1 MEQTSI
7 WDALSNNGFTGWDY
21 GVFILYIVILVG
33 MGIFLSRSKKGEE
46 KTSKDYFLAGNTLTW
61 WAVGASLIAANIS
74 AEQFIGMSGSAFASG
89 IAQAAYELMA
99 AATLLVVGKFLL
111 PLMIEKKIFT
121 IPQFLRERYNS
132 GVGLAFS
139 ILWLFLYVF
148 VNLTSVAWLGALAI
162 QQILGLP
169 TDHIVHVFGMDVD
182 QVRLVIIL
190 SLFLIAGIYSIYG
203 GLASVAWT
211 DVMQVTFLVGGGLI
225 TAYFALDVIGQEVW
239 GCGAMEA
246 LGNIYSWCM
255 GIESDKHFN
264 LIVTQQADVYPV
276 INGIPEAVV
285 QSISGSGDN
294 AIVTIKNVATDSVY
308 NYAGNLVEPLE
319 KGHSVAVGEMVK
331 AKEDPFFTN
340 PGLVLVFGALWLTNL
355 GYWGFNQY
363 IIQKGLAAKSLS
375 EAKKGMVFAA
385 VLKILI
391 PFIVCIPGV
400 CAFYIYNAKTGDG
413 QSVLDMLIAKGQIAQ
428 DSAINRSDDA
438 YPYLIRNFTPVVI
451 KGLSFAALAAAVI
464 SSLASM
470 FNSTSTLFTMDIYK
484 QFINK
489 NASETKLVNVGRM
502 TSVSALI
509 IALIAVYPLMG
520 GIDQAFQFIQ
530 EYSAFVYPGV
540 VVIFGLGLLW
550 KRASGTAA
558 IVAAIG
564 TFAFS
569 IIYKF
574 AFPEMPFLVRSG
586 VVFITLVILFVWL
599 SIRNKDTE
607 AATELSADDI
617 KTQLFWSKIMFII
630 GGVSFAL
637 FVASFFSET
646 LHIYGMEGA
655 MAFFAALMFTIGYY
669 LRSNALDK
677 VQDKKL
683 VAIDLDIF
691 KTDKTFNIGAAVVI
705 ALLTFLYLA
714 LW

>member
-1 MEQTSI
+1 MDKIIQ
-7 WDALSNNGFTGWDY
+7 ALSNNGFATADY
-21 GVFILYIVILVG
+21 LVFIVYIIILVG
-33 MGIFLSRSKKGEE
+33 MGIFLSRGKKGEE
-46 KTSKDYFLAGNTLTW
+46 KSSTDYFLAGNTLTW

-74 AEQFIGMSGSAFASG
+74 AEQFIGMSGSAYASG

-121 IPQFLRERYNS
+121 IPQFLRERYNW
-132 GVGLAFS
+132 GVGFAFS
-139 ILWLFLYVF
+139 LLWLFLYVF

-169 TDHIVHVFGMDVD
+169 TDMTITVAGIEID
-182 QVRLVIIL
+182 QVRMCIIF
-190 SLFLIAGIYSIYG
+190 SLFLIAGLYSIYG

-225 TAYFALDVIGQEVW
+225 TAYAALSVIGDEM
-239 GCGAMEA
+239 GLGGAWDA
-246 LGNIYSWCM
+246 LSHIKDYLAQNPA
-255 GIESDKHFN
+255 DKHFN
-264 LIVTQQADVYPV
+264 LVVTRNEGAYP
-276 INGIPEAVV
+276 
-285 QSISGSGDN
+285 
-294 AIVTIKNVATDSVY
+294 AIQD
-308 NYAGNLVEPLE
+308 
-319 KGHSVAVGEMVK
+319 
-331 AKEDPFFTN
+331 DPFFTN
-340 PGLVLVFGALWLTNL
+340 PGIVLIFGALWLTNL

-363 IIQKGLAAKSLS
+363 IIQKGLAAKSLD

-385 VLKILI
+385 FLKILI

-400 CAFYIYNAKTGDG
+400 CAFYIMNAPECEGLRETLAG
-413 QSVLDMLIAKGQIAQ
+413 SI
-428 DSAINRSDDA
+428 SRSDDA
-438 YPYLIRNFTPVVI
+438 YPFLIRNFTPTVV

-489 NASETKLVNVGRM
+489 NASEKRLVTVGRM
-502 TSVSALI
+502 TSVCALL

-558 IVAAIG
+558 VVCAIG

-574 AFPEMPFLVRSG
+574 AFPDMPFLIRSG
-586 VVFITLVILFVWL
+586 VVFITLVILFVWISL
-599 SIRNKDTE
+599 KSSKAVPADKLDEDTV
-607 AATELSADDI
+607 
-617 KTQLFWSKIMFII
+617 KTMLRWSTIMFCISAI
-630 GGVSFAL
+630 SLVL
-637 FVASFFSET
+637 FVGGFFNHT
-646 LHIYGMEGA
+646 MHIHGFEGA
-655 MAFFAALMFTIGYY
+655 MIFFAAITATIGIY
-669 LRSNALDK
+669 LRSNAKDK
-677 VQDKKL
+677 VQDPKL
-683 VAIDLDIF
+683 VAVDLKVF
-691 KTDKTFNIGAAVVI
+691 ETDRVFNIGAIGVI
-705 ALLTFLYLA
+705 VILTILYIS

>member
-1 MEQTSI
+1 MDKIFE
-7 WDALSNNGFTGWDY
+7 ALSNNGFAMADY
-21 GVFILYIVILVG
+21 LVFIVYIIILVG
-33 MGIFLSRSKKGEE
+33 MGLFLSRTKKGEE
-46 KTSKDYFLAGNTLTW
+46 KSSTDYFLAGNTLTW

-121 IPQFLRERYNS
+121 IPQFLRERYNW
-132 GVGLAFS
+132 GVGFAFS
-139 ILWLFLYVF
+139 LLWLFLYVF

-169 TDHIVHVFGMDVD
+169 TDMIINVAGIEID
-182 QVRLVIIL
+182 QVRMCIIL
-190 SLFLIAGIYSIYG
+190 SLFIIAGIYSIYG

-225 TAYFALDVIGQEVW
+225 TAYAALSVIGDEM
-239 GCGAMEA
+239 GLGGAWDA
-246 LGNIYSWCM
+246 LAHIKDYLASIDG
-255 GIESDKHFN
+255 DKHFN
-264 LIVTQQADVYPV
+264 LVVTRNEELYPV
-276 INGIPEAVV
+276 INGVV
-285 QSISGSGDN
+285 DN
-294 AIVTIKNVATDSVY
+294 AGNIVQ
-308 NYAGNLVEPLE
+308 
-319 KGHSVAVGEMVK
+319 
-331 AKEDPFFTN
+331 KEDPFFTN
-340 PGLVLVFGALWLTNL
+340 PGIVLIFGALWLTNL

-363 IIQKGLAAKSLS
+363 IIQKGLAAKSLD

-385 VLKILI
+385 FLKILI

-400 CAFYIYNAKTGDG
+400 CAFYIMNAPECDALRETLAG
-413 QSVLDMLIAKGQIAQ
+413 SIA
-428 DSAINRSDDA
+428 RSDDA
-438 YPYLIRNFTPVVI
+438 YPFLIRNFTPTVV

-489 NASETKLVNVGRM
+489 NASEKKLVNVGRI
-502 TSVSALI
+502 TSVTALI

-558 IVAAIG
+558 VVCAIG

-586 VVFITLVILFVWL
+586 VVFITLVILFVWISL
-599 SIRNKDTE
+599 KSKKSVPAD
-607 AATELSADDI
+607 ELDEHTI
-617 KTQLFWSKIMFII
+617 KTQLFWSRIMFIVAA
-630 GGVSFAL
+630 VSLAL
-637 FVASFFSET
+637 CIAGFFNESMHM
-646 LHIYGMEGA
+646 LGFEGA
-655 MAFFAALMFTIGYY
+655 WVFFAAITATIGIY

-677 VQDKKL
+677 VQDPKL
-683 VAIDLDIF
+683 VAIDLNVF
-691 KTDKTFNIGAAVVI
+691 HTDKIFNIGAIGVI
-705 ALLTFLYLA
+705 VILTILYVA

>member
-1 MEQTSI
+1 MSVIE
-7 WDALSNNGFTGWDY
+7 ALNNNGFETIDY
-21 GVFILYIVILVG
+21 VVFGAYIVLLVG
-33 MGIFLSRSKKGEE
+33 LGLFLSRDKKGEE
-46 KTSKDYFLAGNTLTW
+46 KSSTDYFLAGNTLTW

-89 IAQAAYELMA
+89 IAQAAYEIMA

-121 IPQFLRERYNS
+121 IPQFLRERYNW

-139 ILWLFLYVF
+139 LLWLFLYVF

-169 TDHIVHVFGMDVD
+169 TDMTVQFAGMEID
-182 QVRLVIIL
+182 QVRMVIIL
-190 SLFLIAGIYSIYG
+190 VLFLVAGIYSIYG

-225 TAYFALDVIGQEVW
+225 TAYAALSVIGAEVW
-239 GCGAMEA
+239 GCGAFEA
-246 LGNIYSWCM
+246 LGNIFDWCINQP
-255 GIESDKHFN
+255 GDKHFN
-264 LIVTQQADVYPV
+264 LVVTRQADLYPV
-276 INGIPEAVV
+276 VNGVTDAAGNVV
-285 QSISGSGDN
+285 Q
-294 AIVTIKNVATDSVY
+294 
-308 NYAGNLVEPLE
+308 
-319 KGHSVAVGEMVK
+319 
-331 AKEDPFFTN
+331 KEDPFFTN
-340 PGLVLVFGALWLTNL
+340 PGIVLIFGALWLTNL

-363 IIQKGLAAKSLS
+363 IIQKGLAAKSLD
-375 EAKKGMVFAA
+375 EAKKGMIFAA
-385 VLKILI
+385 FLKILI

-400 CAFYIYNAKTGDG
+400 CAFYIMNGDG
-413 QSVLDMLIAKGQIAQ
+413 AALENLRQTLAGGIE
-428 DSAINRSDDA
+428 RSDDA
-438 YPYLIRNFTPVVI
+438 YPFLIRNFTPTFI

-489 NASETKLVNVGRM
+489 NASERKLVNVGRM

-509 IALIAVYPLMG
+509 IALLAVYPLMG

-558 IVAAIG
+558 VVCAIG

-569 IIYKF
+569 ILFKF
-574 AFPEMPFLVRSG
+574 TLPDTPFLVRSG
-586 VVFITLVILFVWL
+586 YVFICLVILFVGISL
-599 SIRNKDTE
+599 KSSKAV
-607 AATELSADDI
+607 AADELDEKTV
-617 KTQLFWSKIMFII
+617 KTQLFWSNILFAVAA
-630 GGVSFAL
+630 VSVAL
-637 FVASFFSET
+637 FAASFFNDT
-646 LHIYGMEGA
+646 LAVHGVAGA
-655 MAFFAALMFTIGYY
+655 MVFFAAITATIGFY
-669 LRSNALDK
+669 LRSNALDS
-677 VQDKKL
+677 VQDPKL
-683 VAIDLDIF
+683 VAIDLNIF
-691 KTDKTFNIGAAVVI
+691 KTDKVFNIGAFGVI
-705 ALLTFLYLA
+705 AIITFLYIV

>member
-1 MEQTSI
+1 MDKIFE
-7 WDALSNNGFTGWDY
+7 ALSNNGFATADY
-21 GVFILYIVILVG
+21 LVFAIYIVILVG
-33 MGIFLSRSKKGEE
+33 MGLFLSRTKKGEE
-46 KTSKDYFLAGNTLTW
+46 KSSTDYFLAGNTLTW

-89 IAQAAYELMA
+89 IAPAAYELMA

-111 PLMIEKKIFT
+111 PLMIKKKIFT
-121 IPQFLRERYNS
+121 IPQFLRERYNW
-132 GVGLAFS
+132 GVGFAFS
-139 ILWLFLYVF
+139 LLWLFLYVF

-169 TDHIVHVFGMDVD
+169 TDMTIMVAGIEID
-182 QVRLVIIL
+182 QVRMCIIL
-190 SLFLIAGIYSIYG
+190 SLFIIAGVYSIYG

-225 TAYFALDVIGQEVW
+225 TAYAALSVIGDEM
-239 GCGAMEA
+239 GLGGAWDA
-246 LGNIYSWCM
+246 LTHIKDYLAQNPA
-255 GIESDKHFN
+255 DKHFN
-264 LIVTQQADVYPV
+264 LVVTRNVDAYPV
-276 INGIPEAVV
+276 V
-285 QSISGSGDN
+285 QD
-294 AIVTIKNVATDSVY
+294 
-308 NYAGNLVEPLE
+308 
-319 KGHSVAVGEMVK
+319 
-331 AKEDPFFTN
+331 DPFFTN
-340 PGLVLVFGALWLTNL
+340 PGIVLIFGALWLTNL

-363 IIQKGLAAKSLS
+363 IIQKGLAAKSLD

-385 VLKILI
+385 FLKILI

-400 CAFYIYNAKTGDG
+400 CAFYIMNAPECDALRETLAG
-413 QSVLDMLIAKGQIAQ
+413 SI
-428 DSAINRSDDA
+428 SRSDDA
-438 YPYLIRNFTPVVI
+438 YPFLIRNFTPTVV

-489 NASETKLVNVGRM
+489 NASEKKLVNVGRL
-502 TSVSALI
+502 TSVTALI

-558 IVAAIG
+558 VVCAIG

-574 AFPEMPFLVRSG
+574 AFPDMPFLVRSG
-586 VVFITLVILFVWL
+586 IVFISLIILFVWISL
-599 SIRNKDTE
+599 KSKKSVPAD
-607 AATELSADDI
+607 ELDANTI
-617 KTQLFWSKIMFII
+617 KTQLMWSRIMFII
-630 GGVSFAL
+630 AAVSLALCIGG
-637 FVASFFSET
+637 FFSEP
-646 LHIYGMEGA
+646 LHILGFEGA
-655 MAFFAALMFTIGYY
+655 MIFFAAITATIGIY

-677 VQDKKL
+677 VQDPKL
-683 VAIDLDIF
+683 VSIDLDIF
-691 KTDKTFNIGAAVVI
+691 HTDKVFNIGAIGVIVILTVLYI
-705 ALLTFLYLA
+705 AL
-714 LW
+714 W

>member
-1 MEQTSI
+1 MSVIE
-7 WDALSNNGFTGWDY
+7 ALQNNGFATIDY
-21 GVFILYIVILVG
+21 VVFAAYIVLLVG
-33 MGIFLSRSKKGEE
+33 LGIFLSRGKKGEE
-46 KTSKDYFLAGNTLTW
+46 KSSTDYFLAGNTLTW

-111 PLMIEKKIFT
+111 PLMIEKNIFT
-121 IPQFLRERYNS
+121 IPQFLRERYNW

-139 ILWLFLYVF
+139 LLWLFLYVF

-169 TDHIVHVFGMDVD
+169 TDMIVQFGGMEID
-182 QVRLVIIL
+182 QVRMVIIL
-190 SLFLIAGIYSIYG
+190 VLFVIAGLYSIYG

-225 TAYFALDVIGQEVW
+225 TAYAALSVIGAEVW
-239 GCGAMEA
+239 GCGALEA
-246 LGNIYSWCM
+246 LGNIYSWCIDQA
-255 GIESDKHFN
+255 GDKHFN
-264 LIVTQQADVYPV
+264 LVVTRNEELYPV
-276 INGIPEAVV
+276 INGVV
-285 QSISGSGDN
+285 ENG
-294 AIVTIKNVATDSVY
+294 VTVQ
-308 NYAGNLVEPLE
+308 
-319 KGHSVAVGEMVK
+319 
-331 AKEDPFFTN
+331 KEDPYFTN
-340 PGLVLVFGALWLTNL
+340 PGIVLIFGALWLTNL

-363 IIQKGLAAKSLS
+363 IIQKGLAAKSLA
-375 EAKKGMVFAA
+375 EAKKGMIFAA
-385 VLKILI
+385 FLKILI

-400 CAFYIYNAKTGDG
+400 CAFYIMNGDG
-413 QSVLDMLIAKGQIAQ
+413 EALEALRQTLAGGIE
-428 DSAINRSDDA
+428 RSDDA
-438 YPYLIRNFTPVVI
+438 YPFLIRNFTPTFV

-489 NASETKLVNVGRM
+489 NASEKQLVNVGRL
-502 TSVSALI
+502 TSVSALL
-509 IALIAVYPLMG
+509 IALVAVYPLMG

-550 KRASGTAA
+550 KRASGAA
-558 IVAAIG
+558 AVAAAFG
-564 TFAFS
+564 TFFFS
-569 IIYKF
+569 ILFKF
-574 AFPEMPFLVRSG
+574 TLPDVPFLIRSG
-586 VVFITLVILFVWL
+586 YVFIVLTIMFVTISL
-599 SIRNKDTE
+599 YSNKAVKAD
-607 AATELSADDI
+607 ELSEKTI
-617 KTQLFWSKIMFII
+617 KTQLFWSKALYA
-630 GGVSFAL
+630 VSVL
-637 FVASFFSET
+637 SIVVLVMSFFNET
-646 LHIYGMEGA
+646 LTIHGVQGA
-655 MAFFAALMFTIGYY
+655 MIFFAAITATIGFY

-677 VQDKKL
+677 VQDPKL

-691 KTDKTFNIGAAVVI
+691 KTDKAFNIGAAGVI
-705 ALLTFLYLA
+705 IILTILYIV

>member
-1 MEQTSI
+1 MSVIESLQS
-7 WDALSNNGFTGWDY
+7 NGFETID
-21 GVFILYIVILVG
+21 YIVFAAYIVLLVG
-33 MGIFLSRSKKGEE
+33 LGIFLSRGKKGEE
-46 KTSKDYFLAGNTLTW
+46 KSSTDYFLAGNTLTW

-74 AEQFIGMSGSAFASG
+74 AEQFIGMSGSAFYSG

-121 IPQFLRERYNS
+121 IPQFLRERYNW

-139 ILWLFLYVF
+139 LLWLFLYVF
-148 VNLTSVAWLGALAI
+148 VNLTSVSWLGALAI

-169 TDHIVHVFGMDVD
+169 TDITVQFMGMEID
-182 QVRLVIIL
+182 QVRMCIIVC
-190 SLFLIAGIYSIYG
+190 LFIIAGAYSIYG

-211 DVMQVTFLVGGGLI
+211 DVLQVVFLVGGGLI
-225 TAYFALDVIGQEVW
+225 TAYAALYVIGAEVW
-239 GCGAMEA
+239 GCGPLEA
-246 LGNIYSWCM
+246 LGNIYSWCI
-255 GIESDKHFN
+255 GQEGDKHFN
-264 LIVTQQADVYPV
+264 LVVTRNEDLYPV
-276 INGIPEAVV
+276 INGVKDATGAVL
-285 QSISGSGDN
+285 QKSDPYFDSPG
-294 AIVTIKNVATDSVY
+294 IVLI
-308 NYAGNLVEPLE
+308 
-319 KGHSVAVGEMVK
+319 
-331 AKEDPFFTN
+331 
-340 PGLVLVFGALWLTNL
+340 FGALWLTNI

-375 EAKKGMVFAA
+375 EAKKGMIFAA
-385 VLKILI
+385 FLKILI

-400 CAFYIYNAKTGDG
+400 CAFFIMNSPECEGLRNHLFG
-413 QSVLDMLIAKGQIAQ
+413 
-428 DSAINRSDDA
+428 AITRSDDA
-438 YPYLIRNFTPVVI
+438 YPFLIRNFTPTVV

-484 QFINK
+484 QFIDK
-489 NASETKLVNVGRM
+489 KASEKKLVSVGRL

-509 IALIAVYPLMG
+509 IALLAVYPLMG

-558 IVAAIG
+558 VAAAIG

-569 IIYKF
+569 IIFKF
-574 AFPEMPFLVRSG
+574 AIPEVPFLIRSG
-586 VVFITLVILFVWL
+586 YVFICLVILFVGL
-599 SIRNKDTE
+599 SLMSKNTVK
-607 AATELSADDI
+607 ADILDENTI
-617 KTQLFWSKIMFII
+617 KTQLFWSRILFIVAA
-630 GGVSFAL
+630 VSIAV
-637 FVASFFSET
+637 FVASLFNHT
-646 LHIYGMEGA
+646 LAIYGVQGA
-655 MAFFAALMFTIGYY
+655 MIFFAAICATLGFY

-677 VQDKKL
+677 VQDPKL
-683 VAIDLDIF
+683 VAIDLKIF
-691 KTDKTFNIGAAVVI
+691 STDKAFNYGAFGVI
-705 ALLTFLYLA
+705 AILTLLYIA